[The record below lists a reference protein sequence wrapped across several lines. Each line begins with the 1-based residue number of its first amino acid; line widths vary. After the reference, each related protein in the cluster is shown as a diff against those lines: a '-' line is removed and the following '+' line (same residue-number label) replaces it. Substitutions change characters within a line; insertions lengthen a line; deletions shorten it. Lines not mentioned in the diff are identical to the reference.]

1 MVEDFTGCKLIS
13 MTTMK
18 TTFGVG
24 GMTCAACVSHVEH
37 SLVQVKG
44 VVKVSVNLATEKAL
58 VEYDPT
64 ATNISNFSHAVQSA
78 GYRVEGSE
86 SEILDTAFEL
96 ERLSK
101 NHEIRDLWRKFLFSI
116 VVGLILM
123 AGTMEVL
130 PWSSWISNG
139 TLYPFLLWVLATPV
153 QFWAGWQFYVSG
165 IGAIRHGTANMHTL
179 IALGTS
185 VAYGYSAVITTLNVS
200 HPEVINYLGLS
211 SGLFFDTS
219 AIIIALILLGRY
231 LEARARSRTSDAIR
245 RLIGLKPQMAAV
257 LRNGDEFNLPVE
269 EVVVGDIVFVRPGMI
284 EGHTTIDESML
295 TGESMPVEKNVG
307 QPVYGATLNLSGA
320 FKFEVTAIGQQTML
334 SQIIQHVE
342 EAQGSKAP
350 IQRLADRVA
359 AYFVPAIMLISLSM
373 FCFWLFAAPP
383 PSLTFAVLALI
394 SILIIACPCALGL
407 ATPTAIIVGT
417 GKGAEKGVLIRN
429 AETLEICHKVDTVV
443 FDKTGTLTEGYPK
456 VVEIIASSGNTTES
470 VDRILSLA
478 ASLELNSE
486 HPLAKS
492 VVDEARTKNISLVP
506 VTDFQAIPGNGVTG
520 KIASQEF
527 WLGNIA
533 LLDSLGIDWSIM
545 RQDISLLT
553 LQGKSLMLLGTS
565 EGIQGLI
572 ALADVLKPVSSEVV
586 RDLQGMG
593 LEVMMLTGDNVNTAT
608 AIARAAGIARVESDV
623 LPTDKSEVIRK
634 IQSTG
639 RVVAMVGDGIN
650 DAPALVQADV
660 GIAMGTGSDIAI
672 ESSDITLLKS
682 DLRTIVFAFH
692 LSNRTF
698 KTIKQNLFWAFFYNL
713 LLIPVAAGI
722 LYPVFNM
729 LGGVPEGMRLLFGTE
744 GFLNPMLAAI
754 AMAASSVSVISNSL
768 RLRNLSL

>member
-1 MVEDFTGCKLIS
+1 

-18 TTFGVG
+18 TTFGIG

-37 SLVQVKG
+37 SLVQVQG
-44 VVKVSVNLATEKAL
+44 VVKVAVNLATEKAL
-58 VEYDPT
+58 VEYDPNVT
-64 ATNISNFSHAVQSA
+64 DISNFSHAVQSA
-78 GYRVEGSE
+78 GYRVEGTE
-86 SEILDTAFEL
+86 SEILDAAFEL

-130 PWSSWISNG
+130 PWSSWLPNG
-139 TLYPFLLWVLATPV
+139 TLYPFLLWILATPV

-185 VAYGYSAVITTLNVS
+185 VAYGYSAVITTLKVS
-200 HPEVINYLGLS
+200 YPELINYLGLS

-245 RLIGLKPQMAAV
+245 RLIGLKPEVAAV
-257 LRNGDEFNLPVE
+257 LRNGDEFNIPVE
-269 EVVVGDIVFVRPGMI
+269 EVVVGDIVLVRPGENIPVDGQVMQ
-284 EGHTTIDESML
+284 GHTTTDEAML

-307 QPVYGATLNLSGA
+307 QPVYGATLNISGA

-383 PSLTFAVLALI
+383 PSLTFAVLAVI

-429 AETLEICHKVDTVV
+429 AETLEICHQVDTVV

-456 VVEIIASSGNTTES
+456 VVEIIACSGNTTES
-470 VDRILSLA
+470 ADRILSLA

-492 VVDEARTKNISLVP
+492 VVDEARTKNISFAP
-506 VTDFQAIPGNGVTG
+506 VADFQVIPGNGVTG
-520 KIASQEF
+520 KIANQEF

-533 LLDSLGIDWSIM
+533 LLESQGIDCSII
-545 RQDISLLT
+545 REDISVLT
-553 LQGKSLMLLGTS
+553 LQGKSLMLLGTN

-572 ALADVLKPVSSEVV
+572 ALADVLKPLSSGVV

-608 AIARAAGIARVESDV
+608 TIARAAGITHVESDV
-623 LPTDKSEVIRK
+623 LPTDKSEAIRK

-672 ESSDITLLKS
+672 ESADITLLKS
-682 DLRTIVFAFH
+682 DLRNIVFAFH

-722 LYPVFNM
+722 LYPVFNI
-729 LGGVPEGMRLLFGTE
+729 LGGVPEGLRVLFGTE